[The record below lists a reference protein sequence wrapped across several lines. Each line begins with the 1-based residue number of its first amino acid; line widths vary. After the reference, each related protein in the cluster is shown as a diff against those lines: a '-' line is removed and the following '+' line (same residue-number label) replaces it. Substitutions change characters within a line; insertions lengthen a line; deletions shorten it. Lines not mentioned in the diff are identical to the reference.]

1 MGFSYG
7 IGNLGKIVGPLGL
20 ALIVGSSNYVSPK
33 VTLDELFPALLFL
46 AFWYGQ
52 AGLVFAFLGIE
63 TKGRSIEE
71 IGRALDPPVRGAA
84 TQI

>member
-1 MGFSYG
+1 
-7 IGNLGKIVGPLGL
+7 
-20 ALIVGSSNYVSPK
+20 
-33 VTLDELFPALLFL
+33 VTLDALFPTLPFL

-63 TKGRSIEE
+63 TKDRSIEE
-71 IGRALDPPVRGAA
+71 IGRALDAPATPARVRVAA